1 MNTSRRKRVE
11 DYILENAMGGY
22 FDTNKAKR
30 QYTRVYRKL
39 QNGTLTR
46 LEWAKQIG
54 YNDKTL
60 SDEDVAS
67 LTTAYNELEKGNR
80 NRQTARQKKRE
91 TNRKG
96 KLKDD
101 RSRRDNL
108 GRFGKWIPRPS
119 TSKRDPRTGRFISNT
134 EYERL
139 LQLTILNNKRN
150 TPEREKE
157 RENLTNNLQNTQRT
171 QRQNQLEEAQHRRL
185 QDARDEVA
193 RIQGVLEGQEIQL
206 QEMENS
212 DGGSSSMSDD
222 QKKQRAVVNRLRERL
237 KTANE
242 EVIQLQNELLRGP
255 TELDEMAD
263 GGRNDNSNDNFDN
276 DDDDFGNGGGNSNAG
291 TTTTTT
297 TRTVNQQ
304 NIEESL
310 GTVYL
315 VGNWSAQTE
324 IDSIRRRPLKLR
336 TVLKWI
342 QNWTQVKLCD
352 GVKRLKYNAKR
363 RPSSWYTE
371 FKQFT
376 NEQAFNIVQNRDN
389 INENI
394 FGLPNERIMWATK
407 DRIMNSNSRISN
419 NIEMLPAKQVAPNE
433 LNPVLL
439 KNMETDDL
447 ITFQNGNFIKTWIG
461 QASGVT
467 VDTVI
472 MVTSSVER
480 QMIDGATV
488 RENGGWV
495 GTDYWEL
502 EKYEIPIRKLFEAMF
517 YMLAYQKGKARIVSI
532 YDPHPIITAVV
543 ELLSNKFDDGIP
555 NGLIVYKPWFDYEND
570 RAVTLV
576 NKPKT
581 QLIHAWYRWCWN
593 AEFNDNFGIN
603 GFGDME
609 AYFATTRSRWKP
621 ARFGPPNDDNLR
633 RYAYDNGIEEINR
646 IYEGFIVD
654 WGGGGGG
661 QQVLDSIADDLPRA
675 GVDDPDQ
682 EPENEAST
690 LNNPLIEFERID
702 EVFTAENLRNVV
714 QNFIATMNGDNYNY
728 NVNLPIDRLV
738 SSMKTAFATE
748 KQRGVKR
755 GVVSRVL
762 NDQITVQWE
771 LPYGVFDANPV
782 PVVQTYTKDDILR
795 NHRLVAAFLL
805 SKIGRTKTPITFDT
819 DISLS
824 DYLRSGNLLSW
835 SRKKIHDVLHDSV
848 KKDFVTFEI
857 DLTTVSGDNGELW
870 DIVIRDMLIRFRDKV
885 ELINTDRP
893 CDGRSYRDPN
903 YMDGNRTNHLW
914 SGDPNIREEERPE
927 EKLTVSKEV
936 KRELD
941 SIKDF
946 FRREDVGVQEC
957 VNRYC
962 RVVERGTN
970 F

>member
-1 MNTSRRKRVE
+1 MSTSKAKRLE
-11 DYILENAMGGY
+11 RYILENAMNGY
-22 FDTNKAKR
+22 FNTVKAKK
-30 QYTRVYRKL
+30 QYRVYRNL
-39 QNGTLTR
+39 QSGTLTR

-54 YNDKTL
+54 FDDKTL

-67 LTTAYNELEKGNR
+67 LTKAYNELEKDKR
-80 NRQTARQKKRE
+80 NRQNARREQRE

-96 KLKDD
+96 RLKDN
-101 RSRRDNL
+101 RSIRDER
-108 GRFGKWIPRPS
+108 GRFGKWVPRSLPNPN
-119 TSKRDPRTGRFISNT
+119 RDPETGRFISKT
-134 EYERL
+134 EYEKL
-139 LQLTILNNKRN
+139 LRLTILNNKRN

-157 RENLTNNLQNTQRT
+157 REDLTNNLQNTQRT
-171 QRQNQLEEAQHRRL
+171 VRQNRLEEAQHRRL
-185 QDARDEVA
+185 QTARNEVA
-193 RIQGVLEGQEIQL
+193 EIQGVLEEQEIQL
-206 QEMENS
+206 QEMENAT
-212 DGGSSSMSDD
+212 SSSSRILDD
-222 QKKQRAVVNRLRERL
+222 IRDKKAVVNRLREML
-237 KTANE
+237 KNANE
-242 EVIQLQNELLRGP
+242 EVIRLQNELLRGP

-263 GGRNDNSNDNFDN
+263 GDSNRGGGF
-276 DDDDFGNGGGNSNAG
+276 DDDDDNFGNEGGTYNAG

-304 NIEESL
+304 TIEQSL
-310 GTVYL
+310 GNLYL

-324 IDSIRRRPLKLR
+324 IDGIRRRPLKLR

-389 INENI
+389 INENT

-419 NIEMLPAKQVAPNE
+419 NIEMLPAKQAAPNE

-439 KNMETDDL
+439 KDMNDDAF
-447 ITFQNGNFIKTWIG
+447 ITFRNGNFIKTWIG

-555 NGLIVYKPWFDYEND
+555 NGLLVYKPWFDYEND

-581 QLIHAWYRWCWN
+581 QLMHAWYRWCWN
-593 AEFNDNFGIN
+593 ADFNDNFN
-603 GFGDME
+603 LGDME
-609 AYFATTRSRWKP
+609 AYFSANRNNRWKA
-621 ARFGPPNDDNLR
+621 ARFGRPNDNNLR
-633 RYAYDNGIEEINR
+633 RYAYDRGIEEIDR
-646 IYEGFIVD
+646 IYRAFIVN

-702 EVFTAENLRNVV
+702 EVFTVENLRNVV
-714 QNFIATMNGDNYNY
+714 QNFIDTMKGENYDY

-805 SKIGRTKTPITFDT
+805 TKIGRMKTPMKFNT

-824 DYLRSGNLLSW
+824 DYLRSGNLLNW
-835 SRKKIHDVLHDSV
+835 SKDKIHTFLHDSV
-848 KKDFVTFEI
+848 QKDFVTFEI
-857 DLTTVSGDNGELW
+857 DLTTVSGNNEELW
-870 DIVIRDMLIRFRDKV
+870 NEVIQDMLIRFRNKV

-893 CDGRSYRDPN
+893 CDGRSYRDPD
-903 YMDGNRTNHLW
+903 YMNNEGRRHVW
-914 SGDPNIREEERPE
+914 SGDPLILEENRPE

-946 FRREDVGVQEC
+946 FRREDVAVQEC

-962 RVVERGTN
+962 SVVERGTN